1 MDMTDEMIYS
11 VFYSYFICH
20 PLRRGLTGTEAM
32 KADASAG
39 TASTTIGASEN
50 VVDLL
55 GRKQVRVLM
64 ARRDGPGLLFLAGH
78 LALMAAT
85 GTLVWLSLGTY
96 WVVGA
101 VFAHGIVIVHLFAP
115 LHECTHR
122 TAFRSRWLNETV
134 YWLCGLTLGL
144 MPWAFRFQ
152 HADHHTYTQ
161 DIHRDPQMIPMGER
175 FSGYLLY
182 ASAVPYFTGIV
193 KVLLRYP
200 LGRFN
205 QTERNY
211 IPANMLKSVQ
221 RQAWIYW
228 GVYLGIAA
236 VSIGLESWAALVYW
250 LIPRIVAEPVER
262 IIRLSEHTA
271 CARSRNMLE
280 NSRTTLTWPPVRWL
294 SWNMPLHAAH
304 HAVPLVPFHAI
315 PKLNDMLSD
324 HLREVRHGYIAAV
337 RFQLANA
344 WNNRLQPA
352 SV

>member
-1 MDMTDEMIYS
+1 MTYN
-11 VFYSYFICH
+11 VFYSYFI
-20 PLRRGLTGTEAM
+20 RRVQSRDFTGTDQM
-32 KADASAG
+32 GTDTSVASV
-39 TASTTIGASEN
+39 STTIGASEG
-50 VVDLL
+50 VVDML
-55 GRKQVRVLM
+55 GRKQLRALM

-96 WVVGA
+96 WIVGA
-101 VFAHGIVIVHLFAP
+101 VFLHGIVIVHLFAP

-175 FSGYLLY
+175 LSGYLFY
-182 ASAVPYFTGIV
+182 ASAVPYFTGIA
-193 KVLLRYP
+193 KALLRYP
-200 LGRFN
+200 IGRFT
-205 QTERNY
+205 QSERNY

-271 CARSRNMLE
+271 CAHSRNMLE
-280 NSRTTLTWPPVRWL
+280 NSRTTLTWPPIRWL

-324 HLREVRHGYIAAV
+324 HLREVRHGYFAAV
-337 RFQLANA
+337 RFQLSNA
-344 WNNRLQPA
+344 WNNRSQPA
-352 SV
+352 PA